1 MKITKSQAIYSLYPE
16 SKVFETAADG
26 TVTFRF
32 SDDKNPTQAQID
44 AEEIRLNSDA
54 VEGVRLLRKER
65 DNRLAK
71 CDWRANSDVTLPDAW
86 KTYRQ
91 QLRDLPASAN
101 PKLDEY
107 FELDPSSVTWPTEP
121 S

>member
-32 SDDKNPTQAQID
+32 SDDKNPTNTQID
-44 AEEIRLNSDA
+44 AEVTRLQNA
-54 VEGVRLLRKER
+54 EPARLLRVER
-65 DNRLAK
+65 DKRLAK